1 MRLRQRSIFIQVR
14 GRIYSIKAD
23 AKTGVKEHLIIK
35 LTKINGEQFVLNAE
49 LIRYIESRPDT
60 YITLTSD
67 DRLIVLESVDEVV
80 RRSVD
85 YSRSIRRI
93 PGMGT

>member
-1 MRLRQRSIFIQVR
+1 M
-14 GRIYSIKAD
+14 
-23 AKTGVKEHLIIK
+23 IK
-35 LTKINGEQFVLNAE
+35 LTKLNGDQFVLNAE

-80 RRSVD
+80 KRSVD

-93 PGMGT
+93 PSMGT